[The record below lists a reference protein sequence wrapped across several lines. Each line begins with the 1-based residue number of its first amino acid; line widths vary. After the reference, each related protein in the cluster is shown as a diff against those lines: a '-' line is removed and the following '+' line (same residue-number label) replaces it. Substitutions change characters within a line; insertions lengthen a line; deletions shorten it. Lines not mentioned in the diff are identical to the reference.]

1 MLLAID
7 VGNTQT
13 HVGLFS
19 GKELMTSWRFA
30 TEVQKTGDELAVLLE
45 ALLNLDGFSRDSVS
59 GLALA
64 SVVPRLSSEY
74 TVMAAAKFHLEAL
87 VVGPGIKTGMP
98 ILTTDPRQV
107 GPDLIVD
114 ALAAQ
119 ELYGAPCIAVD
130 FGTATTYSAVSATG
144 EYLGHAIAPGIEVS
158 LDALSTRAARL
169 MKIEL
174 TDPGTVIGRNTVQA
188 MQAGAVYGFA
198 GQVDGIVA
206 RMRAELGANA
216 ISVATGGLAPLI
228 FEHASSLDKLDP
240 LLTLRG
246 LEIVYGRNHN
256 SDEAVRKIG
265 G

>member
-1 MLLAID
+1 MLLAVD

-19 GKELMTSWRFA
+19 EKELVGSWRVA
-30 TEVQKTGDELAVLLE
+30 TDVGKTGDEIAALLE
-45 ALLNLDGFSRDSVS
+45 SLLGLDGFARDSVT
-59 GLALA
+59 GLSLG

-74 TVMAAAKFHLEAL
+74 AAMAAAKFGIEAL
-87 VVGPGIKTGMP
+87 VVGPGVKTGMP
-98 ILTTDPRQV
+98 ILTSDPRTV

-114 ALAAQ
+114 AVAAQ

-130 FGTATTYSAVSATG
+130 FGTATTFSAVSAAG

-174 TDPGTVIGRNTVQA
+174 ADPGTVIGKTTVQA

-206 RMRAELGANA
+206 RMRAELGVNA
-216 ISVATGGLAPLI
+216 VTVATGGLAPLI
-228 FEHASSLDKLDP
+228 FAHASSLDKLDP

-246 LEIVYGRNHN
+246 LEIIYRRNH
-256 SDEAVRKIG
+256 
-265 G
+265 